1 MSSADGY
8 GVQKEG
14 QDKSTIQKKLKLW
27 RLRESELKEE
37 FAERVNNKCEGNEDW
52 CGLKRKLLDVA
63 IKFCGYTKDN
73 PDILKRVGGIK
84 TWIRLCVERESYLGF
99 GSTVGMRKID
109 RNIVRQKKML
119 RDLYKWMFI
128 RKLDRPWRRLICVA
142 MVVSFSESPKG

>member
-1 MSSADGY
+1 MVFKKKVRIK
-8 GVQKEG
+8 VQ
-14 QDKSTIQKKLKLW
+14 SRKKLRLW

-37 FAERVNNKCEGNEDW
+37 FAERVNKKCEGNEDW

-99 GSTVGMRKID
+99 GSTVGMRTIE
-109 RNIVRQKKML
+109 RNIVRG
-119 RDLYKWMFI
+119 RG
-128 RKLDRPWRRLICVA
+128 
-142 MVVSFSESPKG
+142 EG

>member
-37 FAERVNNKCEGNEDW
+37 FAERVNNKSEGNEDW

-99 GSTVGMRKID
+99 GSTVGMRTIE

-119 RDLYKWMFI
+119 R
-128 RKLDRPWRRLICVA
+128 
-142 MVVSFSESPKG
+142 E